1 MIDASQIT
9 DWIPA
14 RVSWQGGKPL
24 VDWCFVEDG
33 GLSEP
38 DFEQTLNR
46 CIQLPFNLLFRQQ
59 TPIDFL
65 SELRKTRPGLKPTGF
80 IFHLTRSGSALISRM
95 LSALPTNMVLS
106 EVRPIDS
113 LIRSTRSEPS
123 ISNSQQ
129 IEWLQAMVG
138 SLAQQRRGDER
149 NLFIKFHS
157 WNIIDLPIIKSA
169 FPGVPWVFIYRDP
182 IEVLVSQ
189 LHQRGAHMVP
199 GLIDPQMFEMDLAAI
214 SNMEPEMYCA
224 RVLKVLCEAALRHR
238 SDGGLLINYSQLPA
252 EFSMISR
259 FFRLSWTDV
268 EMEAMISSAA
278 NHSKNLS
285 TPFNNDAAAKASH
298 ASARLR
304 ESAQTW
310 VYPAYNALEQARM
323 AQSQPPLD
331 ACDPSP
337 AVRS

>member
-24 VDWCFVEDG
+24 VDWCFVADD

-38 DFEQTLNR
+38 DFDQTLNR
-46 CIQLPFNLLFRQQ
+46 CIQLPFNLLFREQ
-59 TPIDFL
+59 TQIDFL

-80 IFHLTRSGSALISRM
+80 IFHVTRSGSALVSRM
-95 LSALPTNMVLS
+95 LSALPKNMVLS

-129 IEWLQAMVG
+129 IEWLQSMVS

-224 RVLKVLCEAALRHR
+224 RVLAAICQAALQYHG
-238 SDGGLLINYSQLPA
+238 SGGLLINYKQLPEVVWTSIS
-252 EFSMISR
+252 EFFGVNYSEA
-259 FFRLSWTDV
+259 
-268 EMEAMISSAA
+268 EMETMKIKTKRNSKDPTVAFQDDSAEKRRKATERVREAA
-278 NHSKNLS
+278 NNWLY
-285 TPFNNDAAAKASH
+285 PVYERLEA
-298 ASARLR
+298 ARLK
-304 ESAQTW
+304 
-310 VYPAYNALEQARM
+310 
-323 AQSQPPLD
+323 
-331 ACDPSP
+331 SP
-337 AVRS
+337 TS